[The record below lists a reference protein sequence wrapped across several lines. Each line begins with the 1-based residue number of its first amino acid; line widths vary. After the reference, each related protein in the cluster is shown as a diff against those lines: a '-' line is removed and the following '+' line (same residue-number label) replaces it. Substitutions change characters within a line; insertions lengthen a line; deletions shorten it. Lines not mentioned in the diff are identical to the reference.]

1 MPVWRY
7 PIYRWACSVSNLSD
21 TRSQSYRAPYFWSQK
36 WASTKKPS
44 CHTHIP
50 NFIRD
55 FHSCGAS
62 NPVWKFGQNWPS
74 QSLVRARRIWGPKIS
89 TGPKKKELGPKKKIQ
104 WEEGNRSWLKFA
116 QKNFHPRP
124 SAGLVKHRF
133 YIIPLFSLNVLVDL
147 GHLWSYVKVN
157 VKKVWENERLKRH
170 ILKIS
175 KYIEISYTFYTTR
188 LNGKSI

>member
-7 PIYRWACSVSNLSD
+7 PIYRWACPVSNLSD

-50 NFIRD
+50 NFIRG
-55 FHSCGAS
+55 FRSCGES
-62 NPVWKFGQNWPS
+62 NPVLKIWAKLTKPISCESSSNLGAQNFNGS
-74 QSLVRARRIWGPKIS
+74 
-89 TGPKKKELGPKKKIQ
+89 KKKELGPKKKIQ
-104 WEEGNRSWLKFA
+104 WEEGNMSWLKFA
-116 QKNFHPRP
+116 QKHFQPRP

-133 YIIPLFSLNVLVDL
+133 YRIPLFSLNVLVDL

-170 ILKIS
+170 ILNFS
-175 KYIEISYTFYTTR
+175 KYVGETSCNFTPHA
-188 LNGKSI
+188 